1 MRLPGAALVLVA
13 ATTSVA
19 AQPVPCGPCSRG
31 DALIEHFSLQP
42 LRTVTGELAGLA
54 LGNPLTPQQYAQ
66 VIELRRRTPSLARLG
81 AVDDEGLAS
90 IAASLCG
97 TPTGAC
103 VNSTAYVLRCLA
115 DRCEVALPEPDPARA
130 DIVELP
136 PNCHSYRTRKG
147 SSPIGLGFDW
157 GNGWQRSAAPNDGRA
172 WSLGIDARMRLG
184 RRLGAVARIDRTA
197 GRDEATDVD
206 DNGNDDMSTGSIT
219 RIAALAGPSIVLD
232 NTRYEDTTRF
242 VRLDLLGG
250 YLATRTQPDESGPAI
265 GADLSLQL
273 SIVRIGARV
282 IQGLGD
288 ASEATV
294 VLGHIGLV
302 AGGAPPYG
310 DAADCGAS
318 ASARSSRFAIG
329 LDIPIT
335 GAAFGG
341 DLGLLATGLAIET
354 FFHMTPSLDA
364 TARADLL
371 LYPGEERD
379 RVIHQAVLGGL
390 RIDHM
395 TPGKRS
401 SGVGFFTTL
410 MGGYTHSAGFAGTPA
425 GSGPIVDVA
434 FGWGAQGREGAAN
447 LRLHG
452 RFGVSPD
459 NFDYRAVFLSGAVE
473 LRFDP
478 DRWRDRLR

>member
-1 MRLPGAALVLVA
+1 VA
-13 ATTSVA
+13 TATSAA

-42 LRTVTGELAGLA
+42 LRTVAGELAELS
-54 LGNPLTPQQYAQ
+54 LGSPLTQQQYVQ
-66 VIELRRRTPSLARLG
+66 IIELRRRTPALARLG
-81 AVDDEGLAS
+81 AVDDDGLSS
-90 IAASLCG
+90 IAAALCG
-97 TPTGAC
+97 TPAGGC
-103 VNSTAYVLRCLA
+103 VNSTTYVLRCLA
-115 DRCEVALPEPDPARA
+115 DRCEVALPQAKDGHV

-136 PNCHSYRTRKG
+136 ANCHSFRTRKG

-184 RRLGAVARIDRTA
+184 RRLGVVGRIDRTS

-206 DNGNDDMSTGSIT
+206 ANGNDDMSTGSIT
-219 RIAALAGPSIVLD
+219 RIAALGGPSIVLD

-250 YLATRTQPDESGPAI
+250 YLATQSQPDESGPAV
-265 GADLSLQL
+265 GADLTFQL
-273 SIVRIGARV
+273 SVVRIGARV

-288 ASEATV
+288 ASEATM

-310 DAADCGAS
+310 NAADCGAS
-318 ASARSSRFAIG
+318 ASARSSRLALG
-329 LDIPIT
+329 LDIPFT
-335 GAAFGG
+335 GAALGG
-341 DLGLLATGLAIET
+341 DLGLLATGLALEA

-371 LYPGEERD
+371 VYPGEERD

-390 RIDHM
+390 RIDHL

-410 MGGYTHSAGFAGTPA
+410 MGGYTHSAGFATTPA

-434 FGWGAQGREGAAN
+434 FGWGAQAREGAAN
-447 LRLHG
+447 IRLHG

-459 NFDYRAVFLSGAVE
+459 NFDYRAIFLSGAVE

-478 DRWRDRLR
+478 DKWRDRLR

>member
-1 MRLPGAALVLVA
+1 MRGAAAAFALVA
-13 ATTSVA
+13 IATSA
-19 AQPVPCGPCSRG
+19 GAQPAPCGPCSRG

-42 LRTVTGELAGLA
+42 LRKVAGELQGLS
-54 LGNPLTPQQYAQ
+54 LGNPLTPPQYTQ
-66 VIELRRRTPSLARLG
+66 IVELRTKTPALARLG
-81 AVDDEGLAS
+81 AVDDDGLAA

-97 TPTGAC
+97 TPTGGC
-103 VNSTAYVLRCLA
+103 VNSTTYVLRCLA
-115 DRCEVALPEPDPARA
+115 DRCQVALPPPEHA

-136 PNCHSYRTRKG
+136 PNCHAYRTRKN
-147 SSPIGLGFDW
+147 SSAIGLGFDW

-172 WSLGIDARMRLG
+172 WSLGIDARLRLG

-206 DNGNDDMSTGSIT
+206 DNGNDDVSTGSIT

-250 YLATRTQPDESGPAI
+250 YLATQTQPDESGPAV
-265 GADLSLQL
+265 GADLSFQL

-288 ASEATV
+288 ASEATLV
-294 VLGHIGLV
+294 HGHIGLV
-302 AGGAPPYG
+302 GGGAPPYR
-310 DAADCGAS
+310 DAADCGSS
-318 ASARSSRFAIG
+318 ASARSSRLAIG
-329 LDIPIT
+329 LDFPIT
-335 GAAFGG
+335 GAALGG
-341 DLGLLATGLAIET
+341 DLGLLATGLALEA
-354 FFHMTPSLDA
+354 FLHMTPSLDA
-364 TARADLL
+364 TVRADLL

-425 GSGPIVDVA
+425 GSGPIVDLG

-459 NFDYRAVFLSGAVE
+459 NFDYRAIFLSGALE

-478 DRWRDRLR
+478 DKWRDRLH